1 MVLGYTW
8 VIEDGSAANL
18 FLEIGILVQTGV
30 LILSASINPT
40 QSCTGLSLY
49 ICAYNIAF
57 APNTSSTSIGTKLL
71 TLLVP

>member
-1 MVLGYTW
+1 MYGLGYTW

-40 QSCTGLSLY
+40 RSCTGLSLY
-49 ICAYNIAF
+49 VCACAKCML
-57 APNTSSTSIGTKLL
+57 KLYM
-71 TLLVP
+71 VMH